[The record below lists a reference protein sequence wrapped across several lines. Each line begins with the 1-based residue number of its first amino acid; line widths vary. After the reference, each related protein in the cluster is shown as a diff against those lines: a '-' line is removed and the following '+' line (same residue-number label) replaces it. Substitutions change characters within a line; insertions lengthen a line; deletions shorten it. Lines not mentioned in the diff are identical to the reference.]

1 MIIWI
6 ASYPKSGNTFIRSF
20 LSAYYYTNNG
30 EFDFNLLK
38 FIEQFPDRQFFDGFI
53 NDKDEASKKW
63 LPIQRKLIKSKKVKF
78 LKTHSAYGSYNNNQF
93 TSSEVTLGGIY
104 IVRDPRNIIS
114 SLKNHFS
121 LNVDGA
127 LNMLLDENRG
137 IKSDDNNFATYS
149 FLSSW
154 SNHLNSWSN
163 IKSFR
168 TIIIKY
174 EDLENNSE
182 KILTDL
188 IRFINNLLNNNKG
201 VDYQK
206 FKKAIETTNFSI
218 LKKKEN
224 KDGFFE
230 AMFSKKES
238 KKIPFF
244 NLGFKSDWK
253 KVLDKKIVEVIEKKF
268 GREMKDIGYIN

>member
-30 EFDFNLLK
+30 EFDFNLLR
-38 FIEQFPDRQFFDGFI
+38 FIEQFPDKQFFDGFI
-53 NDKDEASKKW
+53 NDKDDASKKW

-93 TSSEVTLGGIY
+93 TSSEVTVGGIY

-114 SLKNHFS
+114 SLTNHFS

-230 AMFSKKES
+230 AMFSKKEN

-253 KVLDKKIVEVIEKKF
+253 KVLDKKVVEVIEKKF
-268 GREMKDIGYIN
+268 EREMKDMGYLS

>member
-38 FIEQFPDRQFFDGFI
+38 FIEQFPDKQFFDGFI
-53 NDKDEASKKW
+53 NDKDDAAKKW

-104 IVRDPRNIIS
+104 ILRDPRNIIS
-114 SLKNHFS
+114 SLTNHFS

-230 AMFSKKES
+230 AMFSKKEN

>member
-1 MIIWI
+1 M
-6 ASYPKSGNTFIRSF
+6 
-20 LSAYYYTNNG
+20 
-30 EFDFNLLK
+30 
-38 FIEQFPDRQFFDGFI
+38 
-53 NDKDEASKKW
+53 
-63 LPIQRKLIKSKKVKF
+63 
-78 LKTHSAYGSYNNNQF
+78 
-93 TSSEVTLGGIY
+93 
-104 IVRDPRNIIS
+104 
-114 SLKNHFS
+114 
-121 LNVDGA
+121 DGA

-230 AMFSKKES
+230 AMFSKKEN

-253 KVLDKKIVEVIEKKF
+253 KVLDKKVVEVIEKKF
-268 GREMKDIGYIN
+268 EREMKDMGYLS

>member
-1 MIIWI
+1 
-6 ASYPKSGNTFIRSF
+6 
-20 LSAYYYTNNG
+20 
-30 EFDFNLLK
+30 
-38 FIEQFPDRQFFDGFI
+38 
-53 NDKDEASKKW
+53 
-63 LPIQRKLIKSKKVKF
+63 
-78 LKTHSAYGSYNNNQF
+78 
-93 TSSEVTLGGIY
+93 
-104 IVRDPRNIIS
+104 
-114 SLKNHFS
+114 
-121 LNVDGA
+121 
-127 LNMLLDENRG
+127 MLLDENRG

-163 IKSFR
+163 IRSFR
-168 TIIIKY
+168 TIVIKY

-230 AMFSKKES
+230 AMFSKKEN

-253 KVLDKKIVEVIEKKF
+253 KVLDKKVIEVIEKKF
-268 GREMKDIGYIN
+268 EREMKDMGYLS

>member
-38 FIEQFPDRQFFDGFI
+38 FIEQFPDKQFFDDFI
-53 NDKDEASKKW
+53 NDKDDASKKW

-93 TSSEVTLGGIY
+93 TSSEVTLGSIY

-114 SLKNHFS
+114 SLTNHFS

-230 AMFSKKES
+230 AMFSKKEN

-253 KVLDKKIVEVIEKKF
+253 KVLDKKVVEVIEKKF
-268 GREMKDIGYIN
+268 GREMKDIGYLS

>member
-20 LSAYYYTNNG
+20 ISAYYYTNNG

-38 FIEQFPDRQFFDGFI
+38 FIEQFPDKQFFDGFI
-53 NDKDEASKKW
+53 NDKDDASKKW

-93 TSSEVTLGGIY
+93 TSSEVTVGGIY

-114 SLKNHFS
+114 SLTNHFS

-230 AMFSKKES
+230 AMFSKKEN

-253 KVLDKKIVEVIEKKF
+253 KVLDKKVVEVIEKKF
-268 GREMKDIGYIN
+268 EREMKDMGYLS

>member
-38 FIEQFPDRQFFDGFI
+38 FIEQFPDKQFFDGFI
-53 NDKDEASKKW
+53 NDKDDASKKW

-114 SLKNHFS
+114 SLTNHFS

-230 AMFSKKES
+230 AMFSKKEN

-244 NLGFKSDWK
+244 NLGFKNNWK
-253 KVLDKKIVEVIEKKF
+253 KVLDKKVVEVIEKKF
-268 GREMKDIGYIN
+268 EREMKDMGYLS

>member
-20 LSAYYYTNNG
+20 ISAYYYTNNG

-38 FIEQFPDRQFFDGFI
+38 FIEQFPDKQFFDGFI
-53 NDKDEASKKW
+53 NDKDDASKKW

-93 TSSEVTLGGIY
+93 TTSEVTLGGIY

-114 SLKNHFS
+114 SLTNHFS

-230 AMFSKKES
+230 AMFSKKEN

-253 KVLDKKIVEVIEKKF
+253 KVLDKKVVEVIEKKF
-268 GREMKDIGYIN
+268 EREMKDMGYLS

>member
-38 FIEQFPDRQFFDGFI
+38 FIEQFPDKQFFDGFI
-53 NDKDEASKKW
+53 NDKDDASKKW

-93 TSSEVTLGGIY
+93 TSSEVTLGSIY

-114 SLKNHFS
+114 SLTNHFS

-230 AMFSKKES
+230 AMFSKKEN

-244 NLGFKSDWK
+244 NLGFKSDWN
-253 KVLDKKIVEVIEKKF
+253 KVLDKKIVKEIESKF
-268 GREMKDIGYIN
+268 KREMKDMGYIS

>member
-114 SLKNHFS
+114 SLTNHFS

-182 KILTDL
+182 KILSDL

-230 AMFSKKES
+230 AMFSKKEN

-253 KVLDKKIVEVIEKKF
+253 KVLDKKTVEVIEKKF

>member
-53 NDKDEASKKW
+53 NDKDDASKKW

-114 SLKNHFS
+114 SLTNHFS

-230 AMFSKKES
+230 AMFSKKEN

-268 GREMKDIGYIN
+268 EREMKDMGYLS

>member
-20 LSAYYYTNNG
+20 ISAYYYTNNG

-38 FIEQFPDRQFFDGFI
+38 FIEQFPDKQFFDGFI
-53 NDKDEASKKW
+53 NDKDDASKKW

-114 SLKNHFS
+114 SLTNHFS

-168 TIIIKY
+168 TTIIKY

-230 AMFSKKES
+230 AMFSKKEN

-253 KVLDKKIVEVIEKKF
+253 KVLDKKVVEVIEKKF
-268 GREMKDIGYIN
+268 EREMKDMGYLS

>member
-38 FIEQFPDRQFFDGFI
+38 FIEQFPDKQFFDGFI
-53 NDKDEASKKW
+53 NDKDDASKKW
-63 LPIQRKLIKSKKVKF
+63 LPIQRKLIKSKKIKF

-114 SLKNHFS
+114 SLTNHFS

-168 TIIIKY
+168 TTIIKY

-230 AMFSKKES
+230 AMFSKKEN

-253 KVLDKKIVEVIEKKF
+253 KVLDKKVVEVIEKKF
-268 GREMKDIGYIN
+268 EREMKDMGYLS

>member
-38 FIEQFPDRQFFDGFI
+38 FIEQFPDKQFFDGFI
-53 NDKDEASKKW
+53 NDKDDASKKW

-114 SLKNHFS
+114 SLTNHFS

-230 AMFSKKES
+230 AMFSKKEN

-253 KVLDKKIVEVIEKKF
+253 KVLDKKVVEVIEKKF
-268 GREMKDIGYIN
+268 EREMKDMGYLS

>member
-38 FIEQFPDRQFFDGFI
+38 FIEQFPDKQFFDGFI
-53 NDKDEASKKW
+53 NDKDDASKKW

-114 SLKNHFS
+114 SLTNHFS

-168 TIIIKY
+168 TTIIKY

-230 AMFSKKES
+230 AMFSKKEN

-253 KVLDKKIVEVIEKKF
+253 KVLDKKVVEVIEKKF
-268 GREMKDIGYIN
+268 EREMKDMGYLS

>member
-38 FIEQFPDRQFFDGFI
+38 FIEQFPDKQFFDGFI
-53 NDKDEASKKW
+53 NDKDDASKKW

-93 TSSEVTLGGIY
+93 TSSEVTVGGIY

-114 SLKNHFS
+114 SLTNHFS

-230 AMFSKKES
+230 AMFSKKEN

-253 KVLDKKIVEVIEKKF
+253 KVLDKKVVEVIEKKF
-268 GREMKDIGYIN
+268 EREMKDMGYLS

>member
-38 FIEQFPDRQFFDGFI
+38 FIEQFPDKQFFDDFI
-53 NDKDEASKKW
+53 NDKDDASKKW

-114 SLKNHFS
+114 SLTNHFS

-230 AMFSKKES
+230 AMFSKKEN

-253 KVLDKKIVEVIEKKF
+253 KVLDKKVVEVIEKKF
-268 GREMKDIGYIN
+268 GREMKDIGYLS

>member
-20 LSAYYYTNNG
+20 ISAYYYTNNG

-38 FIEQFPDRQFFDGFI
+38 FIEQFPDKQFFDGFI
-53 NDKDEASKKW
+53 NDKDDASKKW

-114 SLKNHFS
+114 SLTNHFS

-230 AMFSKKES
+230 AMFSKKEN

-253 KVLDKKIVEVIEKKF
+253 KVLDKKVVEVIEKKF
-268 GREMKDIGYIN
+268 EREMKDMGYLS

>member
-20 LSAYYYTNNG
+20 ISAYYYTNNG

-38 FIEQFPDRQFFDGFI
+38 FIEQFPDKQFFDGFI
-53 NDKDEASKKW
+53 NDKDDASKKW

-114 SLKNHFS
+114 SLTNHFS

-206 FKKAIETTNFSI
+206 FKKAIETTNFGI

-230 AMFSKKES
+230 AMFSKKEN

-253 KVLDKKIVEVIEKKF
+253 KVLDKKVVEVIEKKF
-268 GREMKDIGYIN
+268 EREMKDMGYLS

>member
-20 LSAYYYTNNG
+20 ISAYYYTDNG

-38 FIEQFPDRQFFDGFI
+38 FIEQFPDKQFFDGFI
-53 NDKDEASKKW
+53 NDKDDASKKW

-114 SLKNHFS
+114 SLTNHFS

-230 AMFSKKES
+230 AMFSKKEN

-244 NLGFKSDWK
+244 NLGFKNNWK
-253 KVLDKKIVEVIEKKF
+253 KVLDKKVVEVIEKKF
-268 GREMKDIGYIN
+268 EREMKDMGYLS

>member
-38 FIEQFPDRQFFDGFI
+38 FIEQFPDKQFFDGFI
-53 NDKDEASKKW
+53 NDKDDASKKW
-63 LPIQRKLIKSKKVKF
+63 LPIQRRLIKSKKVKF

-93 TSSEVTLGGIY
+93 TSSEVTVGGIY

-114 SLKNHFS
+114 SLTNHFS

-230 AMFSKKES
+230 AMFSKKEN

-253 KVLDKKIVEVIEKKF
+253 KVLDKKVVEVIEKKF
-268 GREMKDIGYIN
+268 EREMKDMGYLS

>member
-20 LSAYYYTNNG
+20 LSAYYYTSNG

-38 FIEQFPDRQFFDGFI
+38 FIEQFPDKQFFDGFI
-53 NDKDEASKKW
+53 NDKDDASKKW
-63 LPIQRKLIKSKKVKF
+63 LPKQRKLIQSKKVKF

-230 AMFSKKES
+230 AMFSKKEN

-253 KVLDKKIVEVIEKKF
+253 KVLDKKVVEVIEKKF
-268 GREMKDIGYIN
+268 EREMKDMGYLS

>member
-38 FIEQFPDRQFFDGFI
+38 FIEQFPDKQFFDGFI
-53 NDKDEASKKW
+53 NDKDDASKKW

-93 TSSEVTLGGIY
+93 TSSEVTLGSIY

-114 SLKNHFS
+114 SLTNHFS

-230 AMFSKKES
+230 AMFSKKEN

-253 KVLDKKIVEVIEKKF
+253 KVLDKKVVEVIEKKF
-268 GREMKDIGYIN
+268 EREMKDMGYLS